1 MLAPGE
7 GMRPAMINA
16 PRIIDR
22 PEPGYWLARFA
33 KGGPL
38 YPCAI
43 VFRAVEHE
51 PGNPDND
58 MRGTRSPTLVG
69 MIGRRVVDPVRV
81 WHCSPERE
89 IDAREFDFRCA
100 DAEWLE
106 RYAPHDPAGQ
116 AFERVDFMR
125 TRF

>member
-1 MLAPGE
+1 
-7 GMRPAMINA
+7 MISA
-16 PRIIDR
+16 PRVVDR
-22 PEPGYWLARFA
+22 PEPGFWLARFS

-51 PGNPDND
+51 PGDPAND

-69 MIGRRVVDPVRV
+69 LIGARVVDPVRV

-89 IDAREFDFRCA
+89 IDEREFLFRCA

-106 RYAPHDPAGQ
+106 RHKPADPSGRP
-116 AFERVDFMR
+116 FERVDFM
-125 TRF
+125 TAPPPF